1 MSLQIT
7 DLEVGYDR
15 SMVLHGISLEVA
27 DGTITSVLGANG
39 AGKSTLLRAISGVL
53 RPHRGRVEYDGQR
66 IDQLSPH
73 EIVRHGVVH
82 VPEGR
87 QLFPELTVVENLRLG
102 ACPVRGGV
110 EIPKRLALVFEY
122 FRVLATRQSQLA
134 GTLSGGEQ
142 QMLALGRALMAR
154 PRLLLLDEPSM
165 GLAPRLV
172 QHFFGIIDILNR
184 REGLTMLLVEQNVR
198 LALELAST
206 AYVLENGRVVL
217 RGPAAVLRTEP
228 VIKEFYLG
236 RSQSKR

>member
-53 RPHRGRVEYDGQR
+53 RLRRGRVEYGGQR

-73 EIVRHGVVH
+73 EIVRHGVIH

-102 ACPVRGGV
+102 AYPVRAGV
-110 EIPKRLALVFEY
+110 EIPKRLAQVFEY
-122 FRVLATRQSQLA
+122 FPVLATRQNQLA

-142 QMLALGRALMAR
+142 QMLALGRALMAQ

-172 QHFFGIIDILNR
+172 ERFFGIIDTLNR

-198 LALELAST
+198 LALGLAST

-217 RGPAAVLRTEP
+217 GGPASVLRTEP
-228 VIKEFYLG
+228 AIKEFYLG
-236 RSQSKR
+236 RSRAKG

>member
-1 MSLQIT
+1 VSLQIA

-15 SMVLHGISLEVA
+15 SVVLHGISLEVA

-53 RPHRGRVEYDGQR
+53 RSHRGRIEYDGQR

-73 EIVRHGVVH
+73 EIVRRGVAH

-87 QLFPELTVVENLRLG
+87 QLFPELTVLENLRLG
-102 ACPVRGGV
+102 GYPVRDGV
-110 EIPKRLALVFEY
+110 EVPKRLALVFEY
-122 FRVLATRQSQLA
+122 FPVLATRHNQLA

-142 QMLALGRALMAR
+142 QMLALGRALMAQ

-172 QHFFGIIDILNR
+172 EHLFRIIENLNR
-184 REGLTMLLVEQNVR
+184 REGLTVLLVEQNVR
-198 LALELAST
+198 LALGLASA
-206 AYVLENGRVVL
+206 AYVLESGRVAVSGPASVL
-217 RGPAAVLRTEP
+217 RSEP
-228 VIKEFYLG
+228 LIKEFYLG
-236 RSQSKR
+236 RSRPMR

>member
-1 MSLQIT
+1 MTLQIT

-15 SMVLHGISLEVA
+15 SIVLHGISLEVA

-39 AGKSTLLRAISGVL
+39 AGKSTLLRALSGVL
-53 RPHRGRVEYDGQR
+53 RPRRGRVEYDGQR
-66 IDQLSPH
+66 IDRLSPQ
-73 EIVRHGVVH
+73 EIVRHGVIH

-102 ACPVRGGV
+102 AYPVRDAV

-122 FRVLATRQSQLA
+122 FPVLATRQNQLA

-142 QMLALGRALMAR
+142 QMLALGRALMAQ

-172 QHFFGIIDILNR
+172 ERFFGVIDTLNR
-184 REGLTMLLVEQNVR
+184 REGLTVLLVEQNVR
-198 LALELAST
+198 LALGLAST

-217 RGPAAVLRTEP
+217 RGPAIVLRTEP

-236 RSQSKR
+236 RSRSKQ